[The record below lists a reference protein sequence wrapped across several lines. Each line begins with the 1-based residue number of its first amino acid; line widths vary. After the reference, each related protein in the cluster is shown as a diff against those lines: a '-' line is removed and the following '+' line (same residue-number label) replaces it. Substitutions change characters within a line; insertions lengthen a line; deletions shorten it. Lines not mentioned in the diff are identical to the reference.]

1 MLSDFRSYN
10 YLPSCKKDKKLIRS
24 YREKLLTDRKD
35 RQTDGW
41 TDNGNFIGP
50 SVYGGPI
57 FPVVKTTKEC

>member
-1 MLSDFRSYN
+1 MQKRH
-10 YLPSCKKDKKLIRS
+10 KKLIS

-35 RQTDGW
+35 RQTDGR

-57 FPVVKTTKEC
+57 FPVVKTMKEC